1 MTTITESKTGTA
13 PLSSNLKMLQ
23 LLDVLADSSGPVGVS
38 QLARLVG
45 ASRSIVHRQLVTLV
59 AAGWLENL
67 DNGTY
72 ALTLR
77 AIRIGQAA
85 LRHAGLNARIADR
98 IAAAAEGLGEVI
110 SLAAIDGDEIMVI
123 ERGVPTRGVRVTVS
137 HGHRFP
143 IIESALGLVLTAY
156 AGPDEYRRLLETG
169 VELADPAELESV
181 RANGYAT
188 VLDSEFDPI
197 EVVAVPVGRTVGGV
211 RYALSGHWPQGRTK
225 VRDALVVLEPL
236 ARDLDELVSATT
248 GLTSA

>member
-1 MTTITESKTGTA
+1 MTNSTEAKAGTA

-38 QLARLVG
+38 QLARQVG

-85 LRHAGLNARIADR
+85 LRHAGLNARIAER
-98 IAAAAEGLGEVI
+98 IAAAAEALGEVI
-110 SLAAIDGDEIMVI
+110 SLAAVDGDEIMVI

-143 IIESALGLVLTAY
+143 IIDSALGLVLTAY
-156 AGPDEYRRLLETG
+156 ATPDEYQRLVGTG
-169 VELADPAELESV
+169 IELAGPTELESV
-181 RANGYAT
+181 RSHGYAT
-188 VLDSEFDPI
+188 VLDDEFDPI
-197 EVVAVPVGRTVGGV
+197 EVVAVPVGRAVGGV
-211 RYALSGHWPQGRTK
+211 RYALSAHWPQGRTK
-225 VRDALVVLEPL
+225 VRDALSVLEPA
-236 ARDLDELVSATT
+236 ARDLDDLISATT
-248 GLTSA
+248 GLASA